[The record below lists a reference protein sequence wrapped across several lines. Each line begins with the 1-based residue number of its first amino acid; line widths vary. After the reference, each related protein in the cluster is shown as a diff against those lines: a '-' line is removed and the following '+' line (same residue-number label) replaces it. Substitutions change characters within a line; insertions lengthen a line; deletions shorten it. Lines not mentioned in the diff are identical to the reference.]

1 MKDGYAVAKA
11 GDGIGMVG
19 SWFREVDRIAG
30 RQMVGQDLRV
40 VKTRGERLENLLEVA
55 GVLHDLVELFKHV
68 FELFVDRNQNMGML
82 VLVLDDAQL
91 IGVDIS
97 LHLFIL

>member
-30 RQMVGQDLRV
+30 RRMFGQDLRV
-40 VKTRGERLENLLEVA
+40 IKTRGERLENLLEVA
-55 GVLHDLVELFKHV
+55 AVLHDMVELFKHV
-68 FELFVDRNQNMGML
+68 FELFVHRSQNMGML
-82 VLVLDDAQL
+82 VLILDDALL
-91 IGVDIS
+91 ISNDMS
-97 LHLFIL
+97 LHLPSL